1 MGFIQTPQRKR
12 IKIHL
17 ENTRR
22 LRRAREEHKEWLRS
36 KGLDKI
42 KPITDRGTLEFEPIV
57 DRQGVPMGNKIP
69 VTEKG
74 VGHKKAPMVYSGER
88 KLIGIGTMHK
98 SNMVPVFEGEDAKD
112 LAKMRR

>member
-1 MGFIQTPQRKR
+1 MGFIQLPQRKR
-12 IKIHL
+12 IKVRL

-22 LRRAREEHKEWLRS
+22 LREARKQHREWLAS

-42 KPITDRGTLEFEPIV
+42 KPITDRGTLEFEPLE
-57 DRQGVPMGNKIP
+57 DRQGVPMGNRIP

-88 KLIGIGTMHK
+88 KLLGIAVSHK
-98 SNMVPVFEGEDAKD
+98 SNLVPVFSGDDAKD